1 MAEGQAQ
8 DIQLQ
13 NILFNKTSKLIPTF
27 TICQI
32 TRYKKKQIVNDSD
45 FDDIFDNT
53 NKADLNV
60 TEYMMEY
67 CCSKNY
73 NFQILLNDP
82 LFSSEPTS
90 ETYKNDR
97 KKSNHIINLRF

>member
-53 NKADLNV
+53 NKADLIA

-67 CCSKNY
+67 CRSKNY
-73 NFQILLNDP
+73 NF
-82 LFSSEPTS
+82 
-90 ETYKNDR
+90 
-97 KKSNHIINLRF
+97 